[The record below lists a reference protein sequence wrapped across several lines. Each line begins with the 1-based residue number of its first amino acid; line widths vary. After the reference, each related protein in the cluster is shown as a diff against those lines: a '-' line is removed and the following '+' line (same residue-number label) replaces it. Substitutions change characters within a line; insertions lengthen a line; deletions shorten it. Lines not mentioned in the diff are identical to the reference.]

1 MDWFR
6 TLALGSISSFAWLKN
21 IFLEYFAG
29 SVKIKKD
36 PMELSS
42 TKECEKKTLCQ
53 WYERFS
59 EVAKEIEDIT
69 SH

>member
-1 MDWFR
+1 M
-6 TLALGSISSFAWLKN
+6 SC
-21 IFLEYFAG
+21 FLEVERHKSGLVPYFAG

-36 PMELSS
+36 PMELLS

-69 SH
+69 SHEKIAF